1 MKFFAKLVAAAAVAT
16 ATVSAPAMADDKGFY
31 GTAAI
36 GGGDFS
42 SIDVGVTTIDF
53 DPGFNFEGGIGY
65 DFGNNWRTEVTYDST
80 QSDGYSV
87 FNTSLTDAT
96 TVEHV
101 LASAFYDFK
110 KDGQKFSPFV
120 GVSLGQTWVSNGGE
134 TADAFAYGVSL
145 GVNYAINESST
156 LFGKLA
162 HVRASDLKYSTVTI
176 TDASDTSL
184 KAGLRFKF

>member
-1 MKFFAKLVAAAAVAT
+1 MTKASTAQRQSVVAT
-16 ATVSAPAMADDKGFY
+16 SP
-31 GTAAI
+31 
-36 GGGDFS
+36 
-42 SIDVGVTTIDF
+42 SIDVGSTTVDF
-53 DPGFNFEGGIGY
+53 DQSGFNFEGGIGY

-120 GVSLGQTWVSNGGE
+120 GVSLGKTWVSNGGE
-134 TADAFAYGVSL
+134 TADRF
-145 GVNYAINESST
+145 
-156 LFGKLA
+156 
-162 HVRASDLKYSTVTI
+162 R
-176 TDASDTSL
+176 
-184 KAGLRFKF
+184 LRCQPWCQLRHQ